1 MENGYDFLIQLAL
14 VLLAGNLGGLASKKI
29 GQPLVLGQIIAGILL
44 GTYFLEKTEVIY
56 YFSQI
61 GVIILMFIAGLETDV
76 AELNRSKGSSSM
88 IAIGGVAMPFA
99 MVCGAFYFFSGNLIL
114 SIFMGVVSMATSV
127 SISVQTLRELKKLKS
142 RQGMGILGAAIIDD
156 VVGII
161 LLSVAISVLVPESG
175 TGMASVIV
183 KLLIFFAIVFVT
195 GIAVKKYSNGDISI
209 SRVMGIFNIDRML
222 ISYALIFVLAMAFL
236 SEKMGVAAVTGAYFA
251 GVILSM
257 VKGRHTITHNINK
270 IGTVVFTPIFFV
282 SIGMGINLTEI
293 SFGGLPEIAFI
304 LFAVIGKITGCGLGA
319 KISGFTW
326 KQSLQVGV
334 GMIPRA
340 EVAIIVASLG
350 VGLGVIG
357 NEQLTAVV
365 LMVLITTIITPSL
378 LKAAFREKSE
388 YIEYDRPS

>member
-1 MENGYDFLIQLAL
+1 MENGYDFLLQLAL
-14 VLLAGNLGGLASKKI
+14 VLLAGNIGGLVSKKI
-29 GQPLVLGQIIAGILL
+29 GQPLVLGQIIAGVLL
-44 GTYFLEKTEVIY
+44 GTYFIEKTEVIY

-76 AELNRSKGSSSM
+76 AELNRSKGSSSL
-88 IAIGGVAMPFA
+88 IALGGVAVPFF
-99 MVCGAFYFFSGNLIL
+99 MVSGAFYLFSGNLNL
-114 SIFMGVVSMATSV
+114 SIFMGVVSTATSV

-156 VVGII
+156 IVGII
-161 LLSVAISVLVPESG
+161 LLSVAISMLVPESS
-175 TGMASVIV
+175 TGIASVIA
-183 KLLIFFAIVFVT
+183 KLAIFFAIVFVV
-195 GIAVKKYSNGDISI
+195 GIAVRDYSKGEISI
-209 SRVMGIFNIDRML
+209 ARLMGIFNIDRML

-251 GVILSM
+251 GIILSM
-257 VKGRHTITHNINK
+257 VKGRHTISHNINK

-282 SIGMGINLTEI
+282 SIGMGINLNSLSLGGLAEI
-293 SFGGLPEIAFI
+293 SFIVLAI
-304 LFAVIGKITGCGLGA
+304 LGKVVGCGLGA
-319 KISGFTW
+319 KVSGFKW

-340 EVAIIVASLG
+340 EVAIIIASLG

-365 LMVLITTIITPSL
+365 LMVLVTTIITPSL
-378 LKAAFREKSE
+378 LKAAFREKPE
-388 YIEYDRPS
+388 YVEYDKPS

>member
-14 VLLAGNLGGLASKKI
+14 VLLAGNIGGLISKKFK
-29 GQPLVLGQIIAGILL
+29 QPIVLGQIIAGVLL

-76 AELNRSKGSSSM
+76 TDLNRSKGSSSL
-88 IAIGGVAMPFA
+88 IALGGVVVPFA
-99 MVCGAFYFFSGNLIL
+99 MVCGAFYFFSGNLTL

-156 VVGII
+156 IVGII
-161 LLSVAISVLVPESG
+161 LLSVAISVLVPESA
-175 TGMASVIV
+175 TGIASVIV
-183 KLLIFFAIVFVT
+183 KLAIFFAIVFVV
-195 GIAVKKYSNGDISI
+195 GIAVRDYSKGEISI
-209 SRVMGIFNIDRML
+209 ARVMGIFNIDRML
-222 ISYALIFVLAMAFL
+222 ISYALIFVLAMAFF

-251 GVILSM
+251 GIILSM

-282 SIGMGINLTEI
+282 SIGMGINLTKI
-293 SFGGLPEIAFI
+293 SFGGLPEVSFI
-304 LFAVIGKITGCGLGA
+304 FFAVIGKIIGCGLGA
-319 KISGFTW
+319 KIAGFTW

-365 LMVLITTIITPSL
+365 LMVLVTTIITPSL
-378 LKAAFREKSE
+378 LKAAFREKPE
-388 YIEYDRPS
+388 YVEYDKLS